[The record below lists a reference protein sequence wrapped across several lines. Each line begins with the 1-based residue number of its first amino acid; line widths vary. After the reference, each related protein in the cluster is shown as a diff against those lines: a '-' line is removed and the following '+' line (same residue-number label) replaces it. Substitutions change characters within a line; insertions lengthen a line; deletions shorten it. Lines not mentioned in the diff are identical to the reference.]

1 MALSAGLRIAHYEVT
16 AQIGQGGMGEVYKAR
31 CERLTEGPNEQ
42 HAHAFSPDGTRLV
55 FREDHPENGTDL
67 GALSL
72 DGERASDPLVAT
84 DQSNA
89 SGQDEI
95 YVRPFPNVDE
105 GRWQISTGGGTQPLW
120 APDGRELLY
129 RAPGG
134 AMMAVPVQTE
144 PTFTAGNGEAV
155 FEGSYL
161 GAAGSF
167 SFGRTYDVAPDGQR
181 FLMIK
186 QDATADETS
195 TPDQIIVVEN

>member
-1 MALSAGLRIAHYEVT
+1 M
-16 AQIGQGGMGEVYKAR
+16 
-31 CERLTEGPNEQ
+31 
-42 HAHAFSPDGTRLV
+42 
-55 FREDHPENGTDL
+55 DL

-84 DQSNA
+84 EFDELNPELSRDGRWLAYQSNA

-120 APDGRELLY
+120 APDGGELLY

-134 AMMAVPVQTE
+134 AMMAVPVQTD
-144 PTFTAGNGEAV
+144 PTFTAGNGEVV

-161 GAAGSF
+161 GTAGGGS
-167 SFGRTYDVAPDGQR
+167 SGRTYDVALDGR

-186 QDATADETS
+186 PGDETS
-195 TPDQIIVVEN
+195 TSDQIIVVQNWLDELAQRVPVP